1 MAAEET
7 KPNGRN
13 GYERWVVS
21 ELGEIR
27 EELTYIRREQ
37 LPSLENKL
45 TEARLDIRALQT
57 RAIIGGGAAGTVFG
71 AIVAA
76 IVGRL
81 V

>member
-57 RAIIGGGAAGTVFG
+57 RAVIWGGAAGMVFG
-71 AIVAA
+71 AIIS
-76 IVGRL
+76 IVVSRL